1 MEKPDMHTK
10 LEDIPKIDGRF
21 YYIASPYGSREP
33 GVTEQRM
40 EVFEK
45 IDARLASL
53 GHFTFSPLDKHYK
66 LKHLNL
72 PGTYDYWQH
81 YCKAMLKLSSGLI
94 VITQPGWE
102 DAVGVQD
109 EIQEAFKRDL
119 PVYYVSP

>member
-1 MEKPDMHTK
+1 MHTK
-10 LEDIPKIDGRF
+10 LEDIPKIHDRF
-21 YYIASPYGSREP
+21 YYVASPYGHRDSD
-33 GVTEQRM
+33 VVNWRM
-40 EVFEK
+40 NQYER
-45 IDARLASL
+45 IDAKLSSL

-81 YCKAMLKLSSGLI
+81 YCKAMLKISGGLI
-94 VITQPGWE
+94 VITQSGWQ

-119 PVYYVSP
+119 PVYYVYP